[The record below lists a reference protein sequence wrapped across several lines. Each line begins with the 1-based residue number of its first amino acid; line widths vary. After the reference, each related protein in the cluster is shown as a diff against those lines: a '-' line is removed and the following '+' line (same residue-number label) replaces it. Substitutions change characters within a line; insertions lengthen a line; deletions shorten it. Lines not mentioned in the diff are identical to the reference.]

1 MVKRFVAEFPRE
13 QILCAGSKLAI
24 RVMRKCSHGL
34 LAIDR
39 RRVAIES
46 NQRRWRG

>member
-24 RVMRKCSHGL
+24 PRHAEVFSWFAR
-34 LAIDR
+34 DR
-39 RRVAIES
+39 S
-46 NQRRWRG
+46 